1 MTDHKKKDG
10 PSTQPDLFSSDARQ
24 LKISRNHNHAVLYCD
39 GASSGNPGH
48 SGIGAFLK
56 VEPGDQQYRIS
67 EYIGIATN
75 NVAEYTALI
84 KGLEKAASLDI
95 KRLDVF
101 LDSELIVRQ
110 LNGVY
115 KVKNKNLLPLF
126 AKAKTYVDAFE
137 YITVTHV
144 RRELNQ
150 EADALARNG
159 ASKKG

>member
-1 MTDHKKKDG
+1 MTDRIDKDDL
-10 PSTQPDLFSSDARQ
+10 SSQSDLFAFDERQMKAAR
-24 LKISRNHNHAVLYCD
+24 SHAVLYCD

-48 SGIGAFLK
+48 AGIGAFLE
-56 VEPGDQQYRIS
+56 VTSSDEQYRIS

-84 KGLEKAASLDI
+84 KGLEKALSLGI

-126 AKAKTYVDAFE
+126 AKSKNYLDEFDLVN
-137 YITVTHV
+137 VSHV

-150 EADALARNG
+150 EADNLARKG
-159 ASKKG
+159 AQKRG

>member
-1 MTDHKKKDG
+1 MTDRIDKDDL
-10 PSTQPDLFSSDARQ
+10 SSQPDLFASDERQMKAAR
-24 LKISRNHNHAVLYCD
+24 SHAVLYCD

-48 SGIGAFLK
+48 AGIGAFLE
-56 VEPGDQQYRIS
+56 VISSDEQYRIS

-84 KGLEKAASLDI
+84 KGLEKALSLGI

-110 LNGVY
+110 LKGVY

-126 AKAKTYVDAFE
+126 AKSKNYLDEFDLVN
-137 YITVTHV
+137 VSHV

-150 EADALARNG
+150 EADNLARKG
-159 ASKKG
+159 AQKRG

>member
-1 MTDHKKKDG
+1 MK
-10 PSTQPDLFSSDARQ
+10 SAR
-24 LKISRNHNHAVLYCD
+24 SHAVLYCD

-48 SGIGAFLK
+48 AGIGAFLE
-56 VEPGDQQYRIS
+56 VTSSDEQYRIS

-84 KGLEKAASLDI
+84 KGLEKALSLGI

-115 KVKNKNLLPLF
+115 KVRNKNLLPLF
-126 AKAKTYVDAFE
+126 AKSKNYLDEFDLVN
-137 YITVTHV
+137 VSHV

-150 EADALARNG
+150 EADNLARKG
-159 ASKKG
+159 AQKRG

>member
-1 MTDHKKKDG
+1 MTDRIDKDDL
-10 PSTQPDLFSSDARQ
+10 SSQPDLFASDERQMKSAR
-24 LKISRNHNHAVLYCD
+24 SHAVLYCD

-48 SGIGAFLK
+48 AGIGAFLE
-56 VEPGDQQYRIS
+56 VTSSDEQYRIS

-84 KGLEKAASLDI
+84 KGLEKALSLGI

-115 KVKNKNLLPLF
+115 KVRNKNLLPLF
-126 AKAKTYVDAFE
+126 AKSKNYLDEFDLVN
-137 YITVTHV
+137 VSHV

-150 EADALARNG
+150 EADNLARKG
-159 ASKKG
+159 AQKRG